1 MFTLVSSDQFILILM
16 NLKLFCG
23 RYYFFFFKIELSWKE
38 NLAHHKI
45 SPNFQVYSNIL
56 MNIHRK
62 HLTFSILIS
71 YLIISSRKT
80 QIKVFTHSAKVYK
93 VKTK

>member
-1 MFTLVSSDQFILILM
+1 MFTLMSSDQFILILM
-16 NLKLFCG
+16 HLKLFCG
-23 RYYFFFFKIELSWKE
+23 RYYFFLKIELSWKE

-45 SPNFQVYSNIL
+45 SPNFQVCSNIL

-62 HLTFSILIS
+62 HLTFSILIG

-80 QIKVFTHSAKVYK
+80 QIKAFTHSAKVYE